1 MYSCT
6 ERKEEVI
13 MSYPL
18 LMQAPVKDY
27 IWGGTKLRE
36 KYNKASD
43 ADKLAESWE
52 LSCHQDGPSI
62 IANGAAKGKT
72 LEQYIREEGKAIL
85 GSKALS
91 FDNFPIM
98 IKLIDAKDNLSVQVH
113 PDNEYALKNEGEYGK
128 TEMWYIIDA
137 EPGAELL
144 YGVEKKITAK
154 ELADSLQNGTIT
166 DICHHAPVKKGDVF
180 FIPAGTIHAIGK
192 GILLAEVQQNSNT
205 TYRLYDYGRLGND
218 GKPRQ
223 LHVKQGSEVC
233 SLEPLPLKDEREI
246 VALSPDCKGEL
257 LASCDYFTTYS
268 IDVQGRTSLE
278 TDDSS
283 FQTFTV
289 LEGSLTLTAG
299 DTVLDMAAG
308 QTVFLPAG
316 MGGYALD
323 GKAHLIFTTL

>member
-1 MYSCT
+1 
-6 ERKEEVI
+6 

-36 KYNKASD
+36 KYNKVSD
-43 ADKLAESWE
+43 AERLAESWE
-52 LSCHQDGPSI
+52 LSCHRDGPSV
-62 IANGAAKGKT
+62 IANGPARGMT
-72 LEQYIREEGKAIL
+72 LEQYIKDGGRELL
-85 GSKALS
+85 GSKARS
-91 FDNFPIM
+91 FENFPIM
-98 IKLIDAKDNLSVQVH
+98 IKLIDARDNLSVQVH

-144 YGVEKKITAK
+144 YGVERKITAR
-154 ELADSLQNGTIT
+154 ELSDSLQNGTIT
-166 DICHHAPVKKGDVF
+166 DLCHHAPVKKGDVF

-218 GKPRQ
+218 GRPRQ

-233 SLEPLPLKDEREI
+233 SLEPLPLKDKRET
-246 VALSPDCKGEL
+246 VRLSDTCSGEL

-268 IDVQGRTSLE
+268 VNVKGSAGLAA
-278 TDDSS
+278 DDSS

-289 LEGSLTLTAG
+289 LEGAITLTAG
-299 DTVLDMAAG
+299 DTSLEMAAG

-316 MGGYALD
+316 MGSYSLTGE
-323 GKAHLIFTTL
+323 GHLIFTTL

>member
-1 MYSCT
+1 MHVCK
-6 ERKEEVI
+6 RKEEAN

-36 KYNKASD
+36 KYQKVSEAG
-43 ADKLAESWE
+43 KLAESWE

-62 IANGAAKGKT
+62 IANGEAQGKSLT
-72 LEQYIREEGKAIL
+72 QYIQEQGKGIL
-85 GSKALS
+85 GSKAQA
-91 FDNFPIM
+91 FENFPIM

-128 TEMWYIIDA
+128 TEMWYVIEA

-144 YGVEKKITAK
+144 YGVEKKITAQ
-154 ELADSLQNGTIT
+154 ELADSLQKGTIT
-166 DICHHAPVKKGDVF
+166 DLCHHAPVKKGDVF

-218 GKPRQ
+218 GNPRQ

-233 SLEPLPLKDEREI
+233 SLEPLPLKDEKEV
-246 VALSPDCKGEL
+246 VALSPDCQGEL
-257 LASCDYFTTYS
+257 LATCDYFTTYGVKVDGTANLTAGS
-268 IDVQGRTSLE
+268 E
-278 TDDSS
+278 S

-299 DTVLDMAAG
+299 ENLLEMPAG
-308 QTVFLPAG
+308 QTVFLPAN
-316 MGGYALD
+316 MGDYQLS
-323 GKAHLIFTTL
+323 GKASLIFTTL

>member
-1 MYSCT
+1 MQS
-6 ERKEEVI
+6 RKEEFT

-27 IWGGTKLRE
+27 IWGGTKLRK

-43 ADKLAESWE
+43 AERLAESWE
-52 LSCHQDGPSI
+52 LSCHRDGPSV
-62 IANGAAKGKT
+62 IANGPARGMT
-72 LEQYIREEGKAIL
+72 LEQYIREEGRELL
-85 GSKALS
+85 GSKARS
-91 FDNFPIM
+91 FENFPIM
-98 IKLIDAKDNLSVQVH
+98 IKLIDARDNLSVQVH

-144 YGVEKKITAK
+144 YGVERKITAR
-154 ELADSLQNGTIT
+154 ELSDSLQNGTIT
-166 DICHHAPVKKGDVF
+166 DLCHHAPVKKGDVF

-218 GKPRQ
+218 GRPRQ

-233 SLEPLPLKDEREI
+233 SLEPLPLKDKRET
-246 VALSPDCKGEL
+246 VRLSDTCSGEL

-268 IDVQGRTSLE
+268 VNVNGSAGLAA
-278 TDDSS
+278 DDSS

-289 LEGSLTLTAG
+289 LEGAITLTAG
-299 DTVLDMAAG
+299 DTSLEMAAG

-316 MGGYALD
+316 MGSYSLTGE
-323 GKAHLIFTTL
+323 GHLIFTTL

>member
-1 MYSCT
+1 
-6 ERKEEVI
+6 

-43 ADKLAESWE
+43 AERLAESWE
-52 LSCHQDGPSI
+52 LSCHRDGPSV
-62 IANGAAKGKT
+62 IANGPARGMT
-72 LEQYIREEGKAIL
+72 LEQYIREEGRELL
-85 GSKALS
+85 GSKARS
-91 FDNFPIM
+91 FENFPIM
-98 IKLIDAKDNLSVQVH
+98 IKLIDARDNLSVQVH

-144 YGVEKKITAK
+144 YGVERKITAR
-154 ELADSLQNGTIT
+154 ELSDSLQNGTIT
-166 DICHHAPVKKGDVF
+166 DLCHHAPVKKGDVF

-218 GKPRQ
+218 GRPRQ

-233 SLEPLPLKDEREI
+233 SLEPLPLKDKRET
-246 VALSPDCKGEL
+246 VRLSDTCSGEL

-268 IDVQGRTSLE
+268 VNVNGSAGLAA
-278 TDDSS
+278 DDSS

-289 LEGSLTLTAG
+289 LEGAITLSAG
-299 DTVLDMAAG
+299 DTSLEMAAG

-316 MGGYALD
+316 MGSYSLSGE
-323 GKAHLIFTTL
+323 GHLIFTTL

>member
-1 MYSCT
+1 
-6 ERKEEVI
+6 

-27 IWGGTKLRE
+27 IWGGTKLRD
-36 KYNKASD
+36 KYNKVSE

-52 LSCHQDGPSI
+52 LSCHHDGPSV
-62 IANGAAKGKT
+62 IANGPARGKT
-72 LEQYIREEGKAIL
+72 LEQYINEGGRELL
-85 GSKALS
+85 GSKARA
-91 FDNFPIM
+91 FKNFPIM

-144 YGVEKKITAK
+144 YGVERKITQE
-154 ELADSLQNGTIT
+154 ELSDSLQNGTIT
-166 DICHHAPVKKGDVF
+166 NLCHHAPVKKGDVF
-180 FIPAGTIHAIGK
+180 FIPAGTIHAIGR

-218 GKPRQ
+218 GRPRQ

-233 SLEPLPLKDEREI
+233 SLEPLPLTDKREI
-246 VALSPDCKGEL
+246 VPLSDTCKGEL
-257 LASCDYFTTYS
+257 LASCEYFTTYS
-268 IDVQGRTSLE
+268 VNVEGSASLE
-278 TDDSS
+278 ADESS

-299 DTVLDMAAG
+299 EQAEALEMQAG

-316 MGGYALD
+316 MGSYQLRGR
-323 GKAHLIFTTL
+323 GHLIFTTL